1 MMNNAFYFLQKQWQ
15 SLWQGDNYDVL
26 FDTLVAHYTKSHR
39 HYHNLTHLHECFIHF
54 DNVKNKL
61 QHPKVVAL
69 ALFYHDVIYEP
80 NSHTNEIDSA
90 NFAKTALM
98 GKISQDDV
106 DKICAYIVAT
116 QHHQNTLRF
125 TDLDYLLD
133 MDLAILGAD
142 KGRFDE
148 YNTQIRQEY
157 AWVDD
162 TLYHT
167 KRRQV
172 LQRFYQQSPLFIT
185 PYFYNLLE
193 TQAKHN
199 LGQVLGSNQM
209 LHKP

>member
-1 MMNNAFYFLQKQWQ
+1 MNNTLHFLQQQWH
-15 SLWQGDNYDVL
+15 SLWQDDEHFAL

-39 HYHNLTHLHECFIHF
+39 HYHNLTHLCECFAHF
-54 DNVKNKL
+54 DKIKHWL
-61 QHPKVVAL
+61 KSPKVVAL

-90 NFAKTALM
+90 HFAKTALM

-106 DKICAYIVAT
+106 DKICAYIIAT
-116 QHHQNTLRF
+116 QHHQNTLGH

-148 YNTQIRQEY
+148 YNAQIRQEY

-162 TLYHT
+162 TIYHT

-185 PYFYNLLE
+185 AYFYDLLE
-193 TQAKHN
+193 AQAKQN
-199 LGQVLGSNQM
+199 LGQILDSN
-209 LHKP
+209 HNTKP